1 MKDKIKLTYIASTTL
16 VVWSGLILQ
25 FYISIEKYLT
35 EGWTLGGAFVQVI
48 SYFTI
53 QTNLLVA
60 IALTSLLLKPKSS
73 WGVFFSRISVLTAIT
88 VYITIVGLIYAVI
101 LKGLWQPQGLFK
113 LADFLLHTLSPILFV
128 VFWLVFLPK
137 GIIKWKQLFL
147 WAIFPIYYLI
157 YSLIRGAFVG
167 LYPYGFIDAGVIGYN
182 HVMIN
187 SLMVVIVFVVISSI
201 LIAVNNFLKKA

>member
-1 MKDKIKLTYIASTTL
+1 MKDKIKLTYIASTAL
-16 VVWSGLILQ
+16 VVWFGLILQ

-53 QTNLLVA
+53 QTNILVA
-60 IALTSLLLKPKSS
+60 VALTSLLLKPKSS

-101 LKGLWQPQGLFK
+101 LKGLWKPEGLFK

-128 VFWLVFLPK
+128 VLWFVFLPK
-137 GIIKWKQLFL
+137 GNIKWKQLFL

-167 LYPYGFIDAGVIGYN
+167 LYPYGFIDAGIIGYN
-182 HVMIN
+182 QVMIN
-187 SLMVVIVFVVISSI
+187 SLMVLIVFLVISSI
-201 LIAVNNFLKKA
+201 LIAVNNFLKKP